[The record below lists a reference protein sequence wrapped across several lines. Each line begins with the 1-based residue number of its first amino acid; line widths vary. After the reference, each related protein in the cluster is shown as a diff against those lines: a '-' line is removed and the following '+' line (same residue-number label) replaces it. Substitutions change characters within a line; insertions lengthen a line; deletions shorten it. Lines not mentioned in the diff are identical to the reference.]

1 MLKAWLSEWAHG
13 VLRKRAHLCVEAM
26 DAGQVRDTIHHA
38 APIPGRI
45 ITFAVGAEAQRLRIH
60 ASLDG
65 MSHAELRGAAGDRL
79 PALLRGLLEWL
90 DR

>member
-1 MLKAWLSEWAHG
+1 MLKARLSEWAHG
-13 VLRKRAHLCVEAM
+13 VLRSRAHRGVAAM
-26 DAGQVRDTIHHA
+26 DAGQIREVIHRV

-45 ITFAVGAEAQRLRIH
+45 FTFAAGEGSQRQWIH

-65 MSHAELRGAAGDRL
+65 MSHAELRGTAGDRL

>member
-1 MLKAWLSEWAHG
+1 MLKARLSEWAHG
-13 VLRKRAHLCVEAM
+13 VLRNRAHLSVEAM
-26 DAGQVRDTIHHA
+26 DAGQVRDVIHRA

-45 ITFAVGAEAQRLRIH
+45 FTFAVGEEAQRQRIR

-79 PALLRGLLEWL
+79 PALLRGVLEWL